1 MTSSGAAE
9 ELPFIAAMEREPP
22 NQDWQE
28 ATVTVKAGDV
38 FRGDGMMWEL
48 LRKIGQALGMVSM
61 PERGPDPDYAD
72 AEAIA
77 SRGAPRVAIS
87 GGGQYGPKSDWPR
100 RRNAIID
107 GLLIAGIIALV
118 STSVYLLKTT
128 VRLDTQYSE
137 RGQLYD
143 YRFRSI
149 EGSNERQDAALGR
162 HDERL
167 NRLEQQRRDA
177 VFNANDQQGNR

>member
-1 MTSSGAAE
+1 MSATGASE
-9 ELPFIAAMEREPP
+9 EIPFIAGMERVPP
-22 NQDWQE
+22 KSDWQE
-28 ATVTVKAGDV
+28 VTVSTGRNLWSIHGMAHRIMETLGLVQSKAQSLAD
-38 FRGDGMMWEL
+38 
-48 LRKIGQALGMVSM
+48 
-61 PERGPDPDYAD
+61 RGPDPDYED

-87 GGGQYGPKSDWPR
+87 GDGQYRPKSDWPR

-118 STSVYLLKTT
+118 STSIYLLKTT
-128 VRLDTQYSE
+128 VQLETSYTE
-137 RGQLYD
+137 RGALYD
-143 YRFRSI
+143 YRFRNI
-149 EGSNERQDAALGR
+149 ESTNERQDTEFRR

-177 VFNANDQQGNR
+177 QRNANDQ